1 MKNKKKM
8 MVGGWLFFVMLMMS
22 HSAEAQVTFPVRG
35 FSDKYRGEVFIAD
48 TSEVFSPGWVAIY
61 NQRTGEELIKE
72 ESDELTFSLHDGNLE
87 ANVLELPYGE
97 QSAIIYNDFNFD
109 GKKDFAIMDGQNSCY
124 HGPSFQIYL
133 ATENGFERSPEFTRL
148 AQEYCGMFDVD
159 NENKTLHT
167 MTKSGCC
174 WHQFSTFIVENNKPK
189 AIEIVEEDNR
199 DFAIST
205 LTIERWNGKK
215 MVKTSQRTIDLEEEG
230 IKTVLSFRIP
240 KKNKDVVLYNI
251 NDRTLNYVLVD
262 KDGNVEFAYPIETIY
277 KNPDF
282 VYRPQTQTLT
292 FKNEDAT
299 YCIYLSADKVGIEI
313 TVGKKKYVWKGNRAT
328 VKGSLKTLFSPRL
341 DNVVFK

>member
-1 MKNKKKM
+1 
-8 MVGGWLFFVMLMMS
+8 
-22 HSAEAQVTFPVRG
+22 
-35 FSDKYRGEVFIAD
+35 
-48 TSEVFSPGWVAIY
+48 
-61 NQRTGEELIKE
+61 
-72 ESDELTFSLHDGNLE
+72 
-87 ANVLELPYGE
+87 
-97 QSAIIYNDFNFD
+97 
-109 GKKDFAIMDGQNSCY
+109 MDGQNSCY

-133 ATENGFERSPEFTRL
+133 ATENGFEKSLEFTRL

-159 NENKTLHT
+159 SENKILHT

-313 TVGKKKYVWKGNRAT
+313 TVGKKKYLWKGNRAT